1 MLQTQERDRTS
12 DTSIN
17 GHGRAAEAERCALS
31 RLDDYL
37 QKALIHREDWAALKP
52 EVRKRLEALEDR
64 RQLLDS
70 LLEQKLLTQYQ
81 VDRIEAGSTQGLLLG
96 SYRIL
101 SRLGAGGMGVVFL
114 AEHILLRRLVA
125 IKILPMSPGDDPC
138 GVLLS
143 RFFNEI
149 RMVAQLQ
156 HPNIVWAIDTGE
168 FISHGLE
175 SQVLY
180 YHVMEYVPGQSLEEM
195 VQSGGAFSVL
205 AACDAVYQ
213 IASALA
219 EAHKH
224 RLVHRDI
231 KPSNILVTPDG
242 QAKLLD
248 FGLARTMDN
257 RQTQPGV
264 LLGTVD
270 YMAPEQFTDASAVDI
285 RADIYSLG
293 GTLFWCLTG
302 KVPFPMN
309 DDRSQRG
316 AVGATGPTRQPPS
329 MRALRPDLPAS
340 LDDVVMK
347 MMANRPQD
355 RYPTPL
361 AVMKA
366 LLPFLTEASGE
377 VSYLASSGANRAAP
391 ARVEGPPTEPSCHR
405 VLLVDDEP
413 AMRVISRTVLEA
425 QGIVCDEV
433 AEGRA
438 ALDASRGRHFDL
450 LLIDVEMP
458 GMPGTEVL
466 RQLRDAPPNANLKI
480 IMTSGRVSS
489 DEMASMIL
497 AGADDFLAKPF
508 SVVQLL
514 ARSKAAIRLK
524 SAQDRSDSLHRQI
537 LKTNQELETNLAS
550 KDCDLS
556 QTRNTLVL
564 TLAELIAARAAE
576 TAGHL
581 QRISAYVRAF
591 AQELL
596 TVPGFASQ
604 VDENYIL
611 SFEGAAPLHDIGMI
625 GVPEH
630 ILLKPGKLDPEE
642 SLVMQSHTTQ
652 GAEILQ
658 KLSHRQGIAV
668 GFLQT
673 AIDITRHHH
682 ERWDGRGYP
691 DRLAGNDIPLSARIV
706 GLVDVYDA
714 IRAKRPRTSQR
725 LPHVAAVQMI
735 TEASPGQFDPALL
748 RTFERTHHIF
758 EKIFR
763 ETAD

>member
-1 MLQTQERDRTS
+1 MLQTLERERASTGHAAGQTVSNPSQLGTS
-12 DTSIN
+12 
-17 GHGRAAEAERCALS
+17 AALS
-31 RLDDYL
+31 RLDFFL
-37 QKALIHREDWAALKP
+37 QNSLIHREDWATLP
-52 EVRKRLEALEDR
+52 SESRKRLEVLDNDKD
-64 RQLLDS
+64 LLKT
-70 LLEQKLLTQYQ
+70 LLEMKLLTQYQ
-81 VDRIEAGSTQGLLLG
+81 VDRVEAGTTQGLLLG

-125 IKILPMSPGDDPC
+125 VKVLPMSAGDDPC

-168 FISHGLE
+168 FVSRGLE

-180 YHVMEYVPGQSLEEM
+180 YHVMEYVPGKSLEEM
-195 VQSGGAFSVL
+195 IHANGPFSLVL
-205 AACDAVYQ
+205 ACDTIYQ
-213 IASALA
+213 VASALA
-219 EAHKH
+219 EADKH

-231 KPSNILVTPDG
+231 KPSNILVTPEG

-264 LLGTVD
+264 LLGTID
-270 YMAPEQFTDASAVDI
+270 YMAPEQFADASAVDI

-293 GTLFWCLTG
+293 GTLYWCLTG
-302 KVPFPMN
+302 KVPFPLN
-309 DDRSQRG
+309 GQSSTRG

-329 MRALRPDLPAS
+329 LRALRPDLPAS
-340 LDDVVMK
+340 LDEVVAK
-347 MMANRPQD
+347 MMANKASD

-366 LLPFLTEASGE
+366 LLPFLTESTGE
-377 VSYLASSGANRAAP
+377 LCYLSSGRTAGVRA
-391 ARVEGPPTEPSCHR
+391 EGQPTQPSCHR

-413 AMRVISRTVLEA
+413 AMRTISRTVLES
-425 QGIVCDEV
+425 QGILCDEV
-433 AEGRA
+433 GDGRGALEA
-438 ALDASRGRHFDL
+438 ARARHYDL
-450 LLIDVEMP
+450 ILIDVEMP

-466 RQLRDAPPNANLKI
+466 RQLRDDPPNSNLKI

-489 DEMASMIL
+489 DDMSSMIL
-497 AGADDFLAKPF
+497 SGADDFLAKPF
-508 SVVQLL
+508 SVVQLI
-514 ARSKAAIRLK
+514 ARTKAAIRLK
-524 SAQDRSDSLHRQI
+524 TAQDRSDNLNRQV
-537 LKTNQELETNLAS
+537 LAANQELESNLAT
-550 KDCDLS
+550 KEGDLVH
-556 QTRNTLVL
+556 TRNTLVL

-576 TAGHL
+576 TPAHLKRMAG
-581 QRISAYVRAF
+581 YVRAF

-630 ILLKPGKLDPEE
+630 ILLRPGKLDPEE

-658 KLSHRQGIAV
+658 KLASRNGIAA

-691 DRLAGNDIPLSARIV
+691 DRLAGSDIPLSARIV

-714 IRAKRPRTSQR
+714 IRAKRPHKPA
-725 LPHVAAVQMI
+725 LPHVAAVQMM

-748 RTFERTHHIF
+748 RTFEKTHHLF
-758 EKIFR
+758 EKVFR
-763 ETAD
+763 QTPD

>member
-1 MLQTQERDRTS
+1 MQQQLERELPS
-12 DTSIN
+12 N
-17 GHGRAAEAERCALS
+17 GHIGSAGPESRRSASASHS
-31 RLDDYL
+31 RLDFFL
-37 QKALIHREDWAALKP
+37 QNSLIHREDWAALGP
-52 EVRKRLEALEDR
+52 DARKRIESVGNDKE
-64 RQLLDS
+64 LLDS
-70 LLEQKLLTQYQ
+70 LLKLKLLTQYQ
-81 VDRIEAGSTQGLLLG
+81 VDRIEAGTTQGLLLG

-125 IKILPMSPGDDPC
+125 IKVLPMSAGDDPC

-168 FISHGLE
+168 FVSRGLE

-180 YHVMEYVPGQSLEEM
+180 YHVMEYVPGKSLEEM
-195 VQSGGAFSVL
+195 IHDNGPFSML
-205 AACDAVYQ
+205 LACDTIYQ
-213 IASALA
+213 VASALA
-219 EAHKH
+219 EADKH

-231 KPSNILVTPDG
+231 KPSNILVTPEG

-264 LLGTVD
+264 LLGTID
-270 YMAPEQFTDASAVDI
+270 YMAPEQFADASAVDI

-293 GTLFWCLTG
+293 GTLYWCLTG
-302 KVPFPMN
+302 KVPFPLSGPN
-309 DDRSQRG
+309 SQRG
-316 AVGATGPTRQPPS
+316 AVSATGPSRQPPS
-329 MRALRPDLPAS
+329 LRALRPDLPAA
-340 LDDVVMK
+340 LDEVVAR
-347 MMANRPQD
+347 MMANKASE

-366 LLPFLTEASGE
+366 LLPFLTESSGE
-377 VSYLASSGANRAAP
+377 LCYLSGNGNTRSGTG
-391 ARVEGPPTEPSCHR
+391 RTDGPPTEPSCHR

-413 AMRVISRTVLEA
+413 AMRTISRTVLEA

-433 AEGRA
+433 GDGRA
-438 ALDASRGRHFDL
+438 ALEAVRGRHYDL

-466 RQLRDAPPNANLKI
+466 RQLRDDPPSANLKI
-480 IMTSGRVSS
+480 IMTSGRVSTDDMS
-489 DEMASMIL
+489 SMIL
-497 AGADDFLAKPF
+497 SGADDFLAKPF
-508 SVVQLL
+508 SVVQLI
-514 ARSKAAIRLK
+514 ARTKAAIRLK
-524 SAQDRSDSLHRQI
+524 TAQDRSDSLNRQV
-537 LKTNQELETNLAS
+537 LATNQELETSLAS
-550 KDCDLS
+550 KEGDLVY
-556 QTRNTLVL
+556 TRNTLVL
-564 TLAELIAARAAE
+564 TLAELIAIRAAE
-576 TAGHL
+576 TSAHL
-581 QRISAYVRAF
+581 KRIAAYVRAF

-604 VDENYIL
+604 VDENFIL

-658 KLSHRQGIAV
+658 KLAARNGIAA

-691 DRLAGNDIPLSARIV
+691 DRLAGSDIPLSARIV

-714 IRAKRPRTSQR
+714 IRAKRPHKPA
-725 LPHVAAVQMI
+725 LPHIAAVQMM
-735 TEASPGQFDPALL
+735 TEASSGQFDPALL
-748 RTFERTHHIF
+748 RTFEKTHQLF

-763 ETAD
+763 ATPD

>member
-1 MLQTQERDRTS
+1 MPQQLERELPSNGNTSRLGERT
-12 DTSIN
+12 
-17 GHGRAAEAERCALS
+17 AMS
-31 RLDDYL
+31 RLDFFL
-37 QKALIHREDWAALKP
+37 QNSLIHREDWAALAT
-52 EVRKRLEALEDR
+52 EVRGRLEGLDSDR
-64 RQLLDS
+64 SLLKS
-70 LLEQKLLTQYQ
+70 LLELKLLTQYQ
-81 VDRIEAGSTQGLLLG
+81 VDRIEAGTTQGLLLG

-125 IKILPMSPGDDPC
+125 IKVLPMSAGDDPC

-168 FISHGLE
+168 FVAHGVE

-195 VQSGGAFSVL
+195 IHESGPFSML
-205 AACDAVYQ
+205 LACDTIYQ
-213 IASALA
+213 VASALA
-219 EAHKH
+219 EADKH

-231 KPSNILVTPDG
+231 KPSNILVTPEG

-264 LLGTVD
+264 LLGTID
-270 YMAPEQFTDASAVDI
+270 YMAPEQFADASAVDI

-293 GTLFWCLTG
+293 GTLYWCLTG
-302 KVPFPMN
+302 KVPFPL
-309 DDRSQRG
+309 DIDHSKRG
-316 AVGATGPTRQPPS
+316 SVGAIGPNRQPPAL
-329 MRALRPDLPAS
+329 RALRPDLPAA
-340 LDDVVMK
+340 LDEVVAK
-347 MMANRPQD
+347 MMANKASD

-366 LLPFLTEASGE
+366 LLPFLTG
-377 VSYLASSGANRAAP
+377 SSGDLCNFSAGNGRAAV
-391 ARVEGPPTEPSCHR
+391 RSEGSPTEPSCHR

-413 AMRVISRTVLEA
+413 AMRTISRTVLEA
-425 QGIVCDEV
+425 QGILCDEV
-433 AEGRA
+433 GDGRA
-438 ALDASRGRHFDL
+438 ALKATRSRHYDL

-458 GMPGTEVL
+458 GMPGTELL
-466 RQLRDAPPNANLKI
+466 RQLRDDPPNSNLKI

-489 DEMASMIL
+489 DEMSSMIL
-497 AGADDFLAKPF
+497 SGADDFIAKPF
-508 SVVQLL
+508 SVVQLI
-514 ARSKAAIRLK
+514 ARTKAAIRLK
-524 SAQDRSDSLHRQI
+524 TAQDRSDCLTRQA
-537 LKTNQELETNLAS
+537 LSTNKALETNLAS
-550 KDCDLS
+550 KESDLVH
-556 QTRNTLVL
+556 TRNTLVL
-564 TLAELIAARAAE
+564 TLAELIAGRGAE
-576 TAGHL
+576 TPAHL
-581 QRISAYVRAF
+581 QRMAGYVRAF

-604 VDENYIL
+604 VDENFIL

-630 ILLKPGKLDPEE
+630 ILLKPSKLDPEE

-658 KLSHRQGIAV
+658 KLAFRNGIAA

-673 AIDITRHHH
+673 AIDVTRHHH

-691 DRLAGNDIPLSARIV
+691 DRLAGSDIPLSARIV

-714 IRAKRPRTSQR
+714 IRAKRPHKPA
-725 LPHVAAVQMI
+725 LPHIAAVQMM

-748 RTFERTHHIF
+748 RTFEKTHQLF
-758 EKIFR
+758 EKVFR
-763 ETAD
+763 QMPD